1 VHLRRKPGEGRRGE
15 GRRRIELDAS
25 VRGMCTRRDTAR
37 SPNHVHVRLFFFLIG
52 SDDGKKNS
60 LAIHPCIHRDL
71 FLSFRGPDGT

>member
-1 VHLRRKPGEGRRGE
+1 MHPFVG
-15 GRRRIELDAS
+15 
-25 VRGMCTRRDTAR
+25 CAR
-37 SPNHVHVRLFFFLIG
+37 AEIQQGLQITYTYVFFFFLIG